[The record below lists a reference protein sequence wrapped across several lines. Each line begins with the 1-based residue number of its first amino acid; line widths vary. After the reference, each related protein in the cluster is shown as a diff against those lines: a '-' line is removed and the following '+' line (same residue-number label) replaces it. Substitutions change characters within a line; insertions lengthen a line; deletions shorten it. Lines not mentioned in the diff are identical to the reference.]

1 MTGRGTGPLTGG
13 ILAVAAAALVTG
25 CGGQPSAAAPGPV
38 TSPAPAA
45 TPAPAGASPIDR
57 TTTPCAAA
65 ARPAGLPADFPADFP
80 LPPRAV
86 VTGSERRSGSRLI
99 VTAVSPD
106 GVKTVLAHFQSALPK
121 AGLTNSAGEVE
132 ALDAE
137 SDFSGPAYQ
146 GRWTLRDLPGCPA
159 DTLVTVLVAPR

>member
-1 MTGRGTGPLTGG
+1 VTGRGTGPLTGG
-13 ILAVAAAALVTG
+13 ILAAAAVALVAG
-25 CGGQPSAAAPGPV
+25 CGGQPSAGAPATAA
-38 TSPAPAA
+38 SPAPAS
-45 TPAPAGASPIDR
+45 TPAPAAASPVDR
-57 TTTPCAAA
+57 TTPCAAA

-86 VTGSERRSGSRLI
+86 VIGSERRSGNRLI

-137 SDFSGPAYQ
+137 SDFSGPAFQ